1 MIGILVLATVASAAN
16 PSMGSTALSQGAFI
30 ENKGQWNSAAR
41 FLMKSPGANLWVTE
55 SGAVIDYY
63 KHTSKTVQVEGE
75 ITGKQIS
82 TTGDVVRV
90 NFVGAS
96 SSVVPV
102 GVSKKKSQSN
112 FIVDGQEFN
121 GAASFKE
128 AKLVNVLPG
137 VTARYY
143 LDGGSPR
150 YDVILAAGAKPESV
164 KLKYEGAKNL
174 RVGADGS
181 LQYDISLGTV
191 REQNLFVYQMVNG
204 VKKEVAA
211 KFTINNGQVGF
222 KLAGYDATKPVVIDP
237 QIFLSGT
244 FLGGT
249 GLDEV
254 GAVDV
259 SPSGAIVVA
268 GLAAGVDFP
277 TSTGPYNSDST
288 GADWFISHLRSDL
301 TDIDVFS
308 TYVSGGGTEVG
319 WAGSTQGM
327 KVRVLD
333 NQDIVFAAN
342 GNSTDLPATGG
353 VQTGNGGGN
362 DGYVLRLRANGGTR
376 MFSTYVGGS
385 GTDWIWDMDVNPA
398 NGEVAIAMQNGSA
411 DFSSTV
417 GTRGPLTAGSAAD
430 TTKSGTSADAFV
442 LVLNKSLSAVKM
454 GTFFGGASTDT
465 GKTVNFG
472 RGYNTLVLGGQ
483 SQSTT
488 DLTFTNGTVS
498 ATTNR
503 ELFLARF
510 AIKTAAVQFSTVFG
524 ASAGNDTFRGME
536 MDMVNDRP
544 YMTALVTGTVNSSGF
559 GTTIPVKFGFDSAH
573 ATGNDVI
580 VATFSQD
587 LNQAVMTYYGDS
599 GSDQPTDIAL
609 QSNGTVQVVGTTTSA
624 LLPLNAAGGT
634 NMTATAAATNN
645 TQGFHARFSNGMGLI
660 GASLLGGS
668 NATDTGIDTPYGIA
682 LFGTWNNAVVVGQTA
697 SFSMQVSTDGFQN
710 TNPDS
715 SGFVNVLAFYTD
727 PTGIS
732 FSSNSISD
740 TQTNFVAIELN
751 APVQNVA
758 GQSVVLTLSP
768 TSAARFSNGTS
779 TITLTVPQG
788 SQRVSTKVFSNQVIS
803 PTLVTVSALS
813 SGTTIQGSYTINP

>member
-1 MIGILVLATVASAAN
+1 
-16 PSMGSTALSQGAFI
+16 MGNTALSQGAFI

-41 FLMKSPGANLWVTE
+41 FLMKSPGANLWVTD

-63 KHTSKTVQVEGE
+63 KHISKTVQVDGE

-96 SSVVPV
+96 NSVVPV
-102 GVSKKKSQSN
+102 GVSKKKSQTN
-112 FIVDGQEFN
+112 FIVAGQEFN
-121 GAASFKE
+121 GAASFQE

-143 LDGGSPR
+143 LDGGAPR
-150 YDVILAAGAKPESV
+150 YDVILSAGAKPESV
-164 KLKYEGAKNL
+164 KLNYEGAKNL

-204 VKKEVAA
+204 AKKEVSA

-222 KLAGYDATKPVVIDP
+222 KLSGYDATKPVVIDP

-244 FLGGT
+244 FIGGT
-249 GLDEV
+249 GVDEV

-268 GLAAGVDFP
+268 GLAAGADFP
-277 TSTGPYNSDST
+277 TSVGPYNTDST

-301 TDIDVFS
+301 TDVDVFS
-308 TYVSGGGTEVG
+308 TYVSGTGTEVG

-342 GNSTDLPATGG
+342 GNSTNLPATGG

-362 DGYVLRLRANGGTR
+362 DGYVLRLRANGGSR

-398 NGEVAIAMQNGSA
+398 NGEVALAMQNGSA
-411 DFSSTV
+411 DFSATV
-417 GTRGPLTAGSAAD
+417 ATRGPLTAGSSAD

-442 LVLNKSLSAVKM
+442 LVLDKTLATVKM
-454 GTFFGGASTDT
+454 GTFFGGSSTDT

-472 RGYNTLVLGGQ
+472 KGYNTLVLGGQ
-483 SQSTT
+483 VQSTA
-488 DLTFTNGTVS
+488 DLTFTNGAVG
-498 ATTNR
+498 ANR
-503 ELFLARF
+503 DLFLARF
-510 AIKTAAVQFSTVFG
+510 AVKTAAVQFSTAFG
-524 ASAGNDTFRGME
+524 ASAGADTFRGME

-544 YMTALVTGTVNSSGF
+544 YITALISGEVNSTGF
-559 GTTIPVKFGFDSAH
+559 GTTIPVKFGFDSTHSA
-573 ATGNDVI
+573 GNDVI
-580 VATFSQD
+580 VASFSQD
-587 LNQAVMTYYGDS
+587 LNQAIMTYYGDA
-599 GSDQPTDIAL
+599 GNDQPTDIAL

-634 NMTATAAATNN
+634 NMTATAAATTN

-668 NATDTGIDTPYGIA
+668 VVTDTGIDTPYGIA

-697 SFSMQVSTDGFQN
+697 SFSMQVSTGGFQN

-715 SGFVNVLAFYTD
+715 SGFINVLGFYTD
-727 PTGIS
+727 PTGVS
-732 FSSNSISD
+732 FSRNSISD
-740 TQTNFVAIELN
+740 TQTNFVAVELN
-751 APVQNVA
+751 APVQDVA
-758 GQSVVLTLSP
+758 GQSVVLTLTP
-768 TSAARFSNGTS
+768 TTAARFSNGTN
-779 TITLTVPQG
+779 TITLTIPQG
-788 SQRVSTKVFSNQVIS
+788 SQRISEKVFSKQVVS
-803 PTLVTVSALS
+803 PTVVTVSALS
-813 SGTTIQGSYTINP
+813 SGTTVSGSYTINP